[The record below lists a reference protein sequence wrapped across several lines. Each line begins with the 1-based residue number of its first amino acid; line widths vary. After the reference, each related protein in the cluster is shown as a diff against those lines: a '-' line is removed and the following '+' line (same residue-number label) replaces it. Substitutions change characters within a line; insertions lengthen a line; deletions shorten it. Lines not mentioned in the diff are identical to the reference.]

1 MWIDGTQQ
9 ETPAEY
15 KRRYREAAADT
26 AAESE
31 AADETE
37 TASTEDTGGWLRRL
51 FRFKRRQ

>member
-1 MWIDGTQQ
+1 MWKDGTQQ